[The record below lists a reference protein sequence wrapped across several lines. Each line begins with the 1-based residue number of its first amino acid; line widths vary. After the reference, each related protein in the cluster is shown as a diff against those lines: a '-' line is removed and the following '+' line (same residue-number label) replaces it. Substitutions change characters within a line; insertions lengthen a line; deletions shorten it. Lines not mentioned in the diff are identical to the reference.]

1 MILFHGSN
9 VHVRD
14 IDLAECRPFKDF
26 GQGFYLTDIE
36 SQAVQMANRVAR
48 IYGGTPTVSKFAF
61 DKEIYKDRAIQTM
74 TFDKPSRN
82 WALFILN
89 NRNREFVDV
98 TDSLCNQDNK
108 YDMVFG
114 AVANDD
120 LAYLFRTFKSGLID
134 IDALTRGLEYKSLTN
149 QYSFH
154 TERSLKY
161 LTPLED

>member
-1 MILFHGSN
+1 
-9 VHVRD
+9 
-14 IDLAECRPFKDF
+14 
-26 GQGFYLTDIE
+26 
-36 SQAVQMANRVAR
+36 
-48 IYGGTPTVSKFAF
+48 
-61 DKEIYKDRAIQTM
+61 M

-120 LAYLFRTFKSGLID
+120 LAYLFRAFKSGLID